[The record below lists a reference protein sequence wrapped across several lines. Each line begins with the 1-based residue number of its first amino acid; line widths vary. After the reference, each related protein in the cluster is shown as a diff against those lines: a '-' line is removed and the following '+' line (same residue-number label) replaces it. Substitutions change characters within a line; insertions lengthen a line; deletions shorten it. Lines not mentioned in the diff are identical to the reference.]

1 MAILYFRFRKQSSKR
16 FIKILNDVF
25 IFKRY
30 IMLYNKIDE
39 LMRKTGVSA
48 YQISRDTKIPQSAF
62 SRWKKGESNPSLKN
76 IKILSEY
83 FNVPIGYFTDGV
95 EGTPEIKT
103 VERKI
108 DLKKI
113 TDNALICYYGDRE
126 LTASQKA
133 KISKV
138 LKAVLDD

>member
-1 MAILYFRFRKQSSKR
+1 MRLY
-16 FIKILNDVF
+16 LV
-25 IFKRY
+25 RY
-30 IMLYNKIDE
+30 IMLYNKIEE

-83 FNVPIGYFTDGV
+83 FGVPVGYFTDGV
-95 EGTPEIKT
+95 EGTPVIKT
-103 VERKI
+103 KEIKI

-113 TDNALICYYGDRE
+113 TDSALVCYYGDRE
-126 LTASQKA
+126 LTEKQKV
-133 KISKV
+133 KLQKV

>member
-1 MAILYFRFRKQSSKR
+1 
-16 FIKILNDVF
+16 
-25 IFKRY
+25 
-30 IMLYNKIDE
+30 MLYNKIEE

-48 YQISRDTKIPQSAF
+48 YQISKDTKIPQSA
-62 SRWKKGESNPSLKN
+62 RWKKGESNPSLKN

-83 FNVPIGYFTDGV
+83 FGVPIGYFTDGV
-95 EGTPEIKT
+95 EGAPKVKKQEIS
-103 VERKI
+103 I

>member
-1 MAILYFRFRKQSSKR
+1 
-16 FIKILNDVF
+16 
-25 IFKRY
+25 
-30 IMLYNKIDE
+30 MLYNKIEE

-48 YQISRDTKIPQSAF
+48 YQISKDTNIPQSAF

-83 FNVPIGYFTDGV
+83 FGVPIGYFTDGV
-95 EGTPEIKT
+95 EGAPKVKKQEIS
-103 VERKI
+103 I

-126 LTASQKA
+126 LTEKQKL
-133 KISKV
+133 KLQRV

>member
-1 MAILYFRFRKQSSKR
+1 
-16 FIKILNDVF
+16 
-25 IFKRY
+25 
-30 IMLYNKIDE
+30 MLYNKIEE

-83 FNVPIGYFTDGV
+83 FGVPVGYFTDGV
-95 EGTPEIKT
+95 EGTPKIKT
-103 VERKI
+103 NERKI

-113 TDNALICYYGDRE
+113 TDNTLICYYGDRE
-126 LTASQKA
+126 LTEAQKV
-133 KISKV
+133 KLQKV

>member
-1 MAILYFRFRKQSSKR
+1 
-16 FIKILNDVF
+16 
-25 IFKRY
+25 
-30 IMLYNKIDE
+30 MLYNKIEE

-83 FNVPIGYFTDGV
+83 FGVPVSYFTDGV
-95 EGTPEIKT
+95 EGTPVIKT
-103 VERKI
+103 KEIKI

-113 TDNALICYYGDRE
+113 TDNTLICYYGDRE
-126 LTASQKA
+126 LTEKQKQ
-133 KISKV
+133 KLQKV

>member
-1 MAILYFRFRKQSSKR
+1 
-16 FIKILNDVF
+16 
-25 IFKRY
+25 
-30 IMLYNKIDE
+30 MLYNKIEE

-48 YQISRDTKIPQSAF
+48 YQISKDTKIPQSAF

-83 FNVPIGYFTDGV
+83 FGVPIGYFTEGV
-95 EGTPEIKT
+95 EGAPKVKKQEIS
-103 VERKI
+103 I

>member
-1 MAILYFRFRKQSSKR
+1 
-16 FIKILNDVF
+16 
-25 IFKRY
+25 
-30 IMLYNKIDE
+30 
-39 LMRKTGVSA
+39 MRKTGVSA
-48 YQISRDTKIPQSAF
+48 YQISKDTNIPQSAF

-83 FNVPIGYFTDGV
+83 FGVPIGYFTDGV
-95 EGTPEIKT
+95 EGAPKVKKQEIS
-103 VERKI
+103 I

-126 LTASQKA
+126 LTEKQKL
-133 KISKV
+133 KLQRV

>member
-1 MAILYFRFRKQSSKR
+1 
-16 FIKILNDVF
+16 
-25 IFKRY
+25 
-30 IMLYNKIDE
+30 MLYNKIEE

-48 YQISRDTKIPQSAF
+48 YQISRDTRIPQSAF

-83 FNVPIGYFTDGV
+83 FGVPVNYFTDGV
-95 EGTPEIKT
+95 EGTPVIKT
-103 VERKI
+103 KEIKI

-113 TDNALICYYGDRE
+113 TDSALVCYYGDRE
-126 LTASQKA
+126 LTEKQKL
-133 KISKV
+133 KLQKV